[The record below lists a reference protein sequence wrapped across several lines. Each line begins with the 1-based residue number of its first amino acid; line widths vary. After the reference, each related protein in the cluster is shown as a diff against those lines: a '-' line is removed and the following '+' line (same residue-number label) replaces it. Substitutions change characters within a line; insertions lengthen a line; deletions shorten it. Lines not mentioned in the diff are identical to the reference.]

1 MLEKKMDEL
10 IFGAAYYNEYMPYN
24 RIEKDLSLMKEA
36 GMNTI
41 RIAESTWSTEEPH
54 DGKFNFKPVTDVLDC
69 AQKLGL
75 NVIIGT
81 PTYAVPAWLVKKYPD
96 IMVTNRNGQVKYGPR
111 QSMAILKP
119 DFRRHAERIIRK
131 LLEAVIPYSCVIGF
145 QLDNETKHYDNYG
158 KYAQKKFLDFLKNKY
173 KTTDAFNKAFTLAYW
188 SNSIGSWEDMPDI
201 SNSINWNLH
210 CQYEKFLRSCAA
222 DYLKWQAD
230 IINEYKR
237 PEQFITHN
245 FDFGWIGYSYGEQPG
260 INHYEA
266 SPAVTIA
273 GCDIYHPSQD
283 DLTGAEIAFGGDKIR
298 SLKNSNYLIL
308 ETEAQGFKEWTPY
321 PKQLRLQAFSHL
333 ASGANGH
340 MYWNW
345 HSIHNSMET
354 YWKGVLGHELQPGVI
369 YRYAKQIGKEYQLY
383 GKELINL
390 KKKNQVALVTDNDS
404 LTALKFYPM
413 DIPTGGLSY
422 NDVVRWFYDTLY
434 RMNVECD
441 VVDIHA
447 LNPSD
452 YKMIV
457 TPALYCISEE
467 NSRKLLDFVAEG
479 GVLFSSFRSFY
490 ADEKGS
496 VYDAPHPYNLTN
508 AFGMEYSMIT
518 QAGNTKIMDQPV
530 EVYAELLEN
539 KNAEVLAS
547 YQHKYWSQYAAI
559 TKNNYK
565 KGYAYYYGAKTP
577 SSLLEKFLKGALKEA
592 KIDLYNYQFPII
604 IRSGENSKGKK
615 VHYIFNYSS
624 EDWIIKNPFGDSV
637 DLISKKSYFKGG
649 KIEIADWDFVI
660 LIEQ

>member
-1 MLEKKMDEL
+1 MDEL

-75 NVIIGT
+75 KVIIGT

-111 QSMAILKP
+111 QSMDILNP
-119 DFRRHAERIIRK
+119 DFLRHAERIIRK

-422 NDVVRWFYDTLY
+422 NDVVRWIYDTLY

-452 YKMIV
+452 YKMII

-518 QAGNTKIMDQPV
+518 QAGNAKIMDQPV

-547 YQHKYWSQYAAI
+547 YQHKYWSQYAAV

-577 SSLLEKFLKGALKEA
+577 SSLLEKFLNGALKEA

-624 EDWIIKNPFGDSV
+624 EDWIIKNPFSDSV

>member
-1 MLEKKMDEL
+1 MDEL

-111 QSMAILKP
+111 QSMDILNP
-119 DFRRHAERIIRK
+119 DFLRYAERIIRK
-131 LLEAVIPYSCVIGF
+131 LLEAVMPYSCLIGF

-188 SNSIGSWEDMPDI
+188 SNSIHSWEDMPDI

-210 CQYEKFLRSCAA
+210 CEYEKFLRSCAA

-230 IINEYKR
+230 IINEYKK

-452 YKMIV
+452 YKMII

-518 QAGNTKIMDQPV
+518 QAGNAKIMDQPV

-547 YQHKYWSQYAAI
+547 YQHKYWSQYAAV

-577 SSLLEKFLKGALKEA
+577 SSLLEKFLNGALKEA

>member
-1 MLEKKMDEL
+1 MDEL
-10 IFGAAYYNEYMPYN
+10 MFGAAYYNEYMPYD
-24 RIEKDLSLMKEA
+24 RIEKDLGLMKEA

-41 RIAESTWSTEEPH
+41 RIAESTWSTEEPQ
-54 DGKFNFKPVTDVLDC
+54 DGVFNFKPVTDVLDC

-75 NVIIGT
+75 KIIIGT

-96 IMVTNRNGQVKYGPR
+96 IMVTNRSGQVKYGPR
-111 QSMAILKP
+111 QSMDILHP
-119 DFRRHAERIIRK
+119 DFLRYAERIIRK
-131 LLEAVIPYSCVIGF
+131 LMEAVQPYKCVTGF

-158 KYAQKKFLDFLKNKY
+158 KYAQKKFLNFLKDKY
-173 KTTDAFNKAFTLAYW
+173 KTTEAFNKAFTLAYW
-188 SNSIGSWEDMPDI
+188 SNSIHSWDDMPDI

-210 CQYEKFLRSCAA
+210 CEYEKFLRSCAA

-230 IINEYKR
+230 IISEYKR
-237 PEQFITHN
+237 DDQFITHN

-260 INHYEA
+260 INHFEA

-298 SLKNSNYLIL
+298 SLKNSNYLVL

-321 PKQLRLQAFSHL
+321 PKQMRLQAFSHL

-369 YRYAKQIGKEYQLY
+369 YHYAKQIGKEYQLY

-390 KKKNQVALVTDNDS
+390 KKKNQVALITDNNS

-413 DIPTGGLSY
+413 DFPTGGLTY

-434 RMNVECD
+434 KMNVECD

-467 NSRKLLDFVAEG
+467 NCQKLADFVAEG

-496 VYDAPHPYNLTN
+496 VYGAPHPYKLTDV
-508 AFGMEYSMIT
+508 FGMEYSMIT
-518 QAGNTKIMDQPV
+518 QAGNARIMDQQL

-539 KNAEVLAS
+539 KNAEVLAA
-547 YQHKYWSQYAAI
+547 YEHKYWSQYAAV
-559 TKNNYK
+559 TKKDFK
-565 KGYAYYYGAKTP
+565 KGFAYYYGAKTP
-577 SSLLEKFLKGALKEA
+577 ASVLEKFLKGALYKA

-624 EDWIIKNPFGDSV
+624 EDWIIQNPFGDSV
-637 DLISKKSYFKGG
+637 DLISKKSYFKGD
-649 KIEIADWDFVI
+649 KIEIADWDFAI

>member
-1 MLEKKMDEL
+1 MDEL

-111 QSMAILKP
+111 QSMDILNP
-119 DFRRHAERIIRK
+119 DFLRYAERIIRK

-260 INHYEA
+260 INHFEA

-422 NDVVRWFYDTLY
+422 NDVVRWIYDTLY

-452 YKMIV
+452 YKMII

-518 QAGNTKIMDQPV
+518 QAGNAKIMDQPV

-547 YQHKYWSQYAAI
+547 YQHKYWSKYAAI

-624 EDWIIKNPFGDSV
+624 EDWIIKNPFSDSV

-649 KIEIADWDFVI
+649 KIEIADWDFAI

>member
-1 MLEKKMDEL
+1 MDEL

-111 QSMAILKP
+111 QSMDILNP
-119 DFRRHAERIIRK
+119 DFLRYAERIIRK

-230 IINEYKR
+230 IINEYKK

-260 INHYEA
+260 INHFEA

-518 QAGNTKIMDQPV
+518 QAGNAKIMDQPV

-547 YQHKYWSQYAAI
+547 YQHKYWSQYAAV

-577 SSLLEKFLKGALKEA
+577 SSLLEKFLNGALKEA
-592 KIDLYNYQFPII
+592 KIDI
-604 IRSGENSKGKK
+604 
-615 VHYIFNYSS
+615 
-624 EDWIIKNPFGDSV
+624 
-637 DLISKKSYFKGG
+637 
-649 KIEIADWDFVI
+649 
-660 LIEQ
+660 

>member
-1 MLEKKMDEL
+1 MDEL

-111 QSMAILKP
+111 QSMDILNP
-119 DFRRHAERIIRK
+119 DFLRYAERIIRK

-230 IINEYKR
+230 IINEYKK

-260 INHYEA
+260 INHFEA

-518 QAGNTKIMDQPV
+518 QAGNAKIMDQPV

-547 YQHKYWSQYAAI
+547 YQHKYWSQYAAV

-577 SSLLEKFLKGALKEA
+577 SSLLEKFLNGALKEA

>member
-1 MLEKKMDEL
+1 MDEL

-111 QSMAILKP
+111 QSMDILNP
-119 DFRRHAERIIRK
+119 DFLRHAERIIRK
-131 LLEAVIPYSCVIGF
+131 LLEAVMPYSCVIGF

-188 SNSIGSWEDMPDI
+188 SNSIHSWEDMPDI

-210 CQYEKFLRSCAA
+210 CEYEKFLRSCAA

-340 MYWNW
+340 LYWNW

-422 NDVVRWFYDTLY
+422 NDVVRWIYDTLY

-452 YKMIV
+452 YKMII

-518 QAGNTKIMDQPV
+518 QAGNAKIMDQPV

-547 YQHKYWSQYAAI
+547 YQHKYWSQYAAV

-649 KIEIADWDFVI
+649 KIEIADWDFAI

>member
-1 MLEKKMDEL
+1 MDGL

-111 QSMAILKP
+111 QSMDILNP
-119 DFRRHAERIIRK
+119 DFLRHAERIIRK
-131 LLEAVIPYSCVIGF
+131 LLEAVMPYSCVIGF

-452 YKMIV
+452 YKMII

-518 QAGNTKIMDQPV
+518 QAGNAKIMDQPV

>member
-1 MLEKKMDEL
+1 MDEL

-111 QSMAILKP
+111 QSMDILNP
-119 DFRRHAERIIRK
+119 DFLRYAERIIRK
-131 LLEAVIPYSCVIGF
+131 LLEAVMPYSCVIGF

-422 NDVVRWFYDTLY
+422 NDVVRWIYDTLY

-452 YKMIV
+452 YKMII

-518 QAGNTKIMDQPV
+518 QAGNAKIMDQPV

-547 YQHKYWSQYAAI
+547 YQHKYWSQYAAV

-577 SSLLEKFLKGALKEA
+577 SSLLEKFLNGALKEA

-649 KIEIADWDFVI
+649 KIEIADWDFAI

>member
-1 MLEKKMDEL
+1 MDEL

-111 QSMAILKP
+111 QSMDILNP
-119 DFRRHAERIIRK
+119 DFLRYAERIIRK
-131 LLEAVIPYSCVIGF
+131 LLEAVMPYSCVIGF

-260 INHYEA
+260 INHFEA

-422 NDVVRWFYDTLY
+422 NDVVRWIYDTLY

-452 YKMIV
+452 YKMII

-518 QAGNTKIMDQPV
+518 QAGNAKIMDQPV

-547 YQHKYWSQYAAI
+547 YQHKYWSQYAAV

-649 KIEIADWDFVI
+649 KIEIADWDFAI

>member
-1 MLEKKMDEL
+1 MDEL
-10 IFGAAYYNEYMPYN
+10 MFGAAYYNEYMPYD
-24 RIEKDLSLMKEA
+24 RIEKDLGLMKEA

-41 RIAESTWSTEEPH
+41 RIAESTWSTEEPQ
-54 DGKFNFKPVTDVLDC
+54 DGLFNFKPVTDVLDC

-96 IMVTNRNGQVKYGPR
+96 IMVTNRSGQVKYGPR
-111 QSMAILKP
+111 QSMDILHP
-119 DFRRHAERIIRK
+119 DFLRYAERIIRK
-131 LLEAVIPYSCVIGF
+131 LMEAVQPYKCVSGF

-158 KYAQKKFLDFLKNKY
+158 KYAQKKFLNFLKDKY
-173 KTTDAFNKAFTLAYW
+173 KTTEAFNKAFTLAYW
-188 SNSIGSWEDMPDI
+188 SNSIHSWDDMPDI

-210 CQYEKFLRSCAA
+210 CEYEKFLRSCAA

-230 IINEYKR
+230 IISEYKR
-237 PEQFITHN
+237 DDQFITHN

-260 INHYEA
+260 INHFET

-298 SLKNSNYLIL
+298 SLKNSNYLVL

-321 PKQLRLQAFSHL
+321 PKQLRLQAFSHI

-369 YRYAKQIGKEYQLY
+369 YNYAKEIGKEYQLY
-383 GKELINL
+383 GKDLINL
-390 KKKNQVALVTDNDS
+390 KKKNQVALVTDNNS

-413 DIPTGGLSY
+413 DFPTGGLTY

-434 RMNVECD
+434 KMNVECD

-467 NSRKLLDFVAEG
+467 NCQKLADFVAEG

-496 VYDAPHPYNLTN
+496 VYGAPHPYKLTDV
-508 AFGMEYSMIT
+508 FGMEYSMIT
-518 QAGNTKIMDQPV
+518 QAGNARIMDQPL

-539 KNAEVLAS
+539 KNAEVLAA
-547 YQHKYWSQYAAI
+547 YEHKYWSQYAAV
-559 TKNNYK
+559 TKKDFK
-565 KGYAYYYGAKTP
+565 KGFAYYYGAKTP
-577 SSLLEKFLKGALKEA
+577 ASVLEKFLKGALYKA

-624 EDWIIKNPFGDSV
+624 EDWIIQNPFGDSV
-637 DLISKKSYFKGG
+637 DLISKKSYFKGD